1 MVKGNGISL
10 IDSAIGDLQEVL
22 GVPLL
27 SGSTSES
34 FKSLTWD
41 DRQPPGDLFI
51 AIRGTV
57 HDGAASIPMMLEQ
70 GVRGIVSENDP
81 PSHPPKDL
89 TWWKVENSRQR

>member
-10 IDSAIGDLQEVL
+10 IDSATGDLQEVL

-27 SGSTSES
+27 SGSSSDS

-57 HDGAASIPMMLEQ
+57 HDGAASIPKMLEQ
-70 GVRGIVSENDP
+70 GVRASFQKTNP
-81 PSHPPKDL
+81 QPSRRKI
-89 TWWKVENSRQR
+89 